1 MTLNATINEE
11 NILTIHLEGSIDSV
25 TAPEA
30 EKQIMEIYQAHQA
43 KAVVLDAEK
52 LRYISSSGLRV
63 LLKLR
68 KLAGNMELI
77 NASTDIYDILDMTGF
92 TELFSVSK
100 AFRTINL
107 ADCKV
112 LGAGGHGKV
121 LRLNADTIVKLF
133 YAGDSID
140 DIKREQDYAKKAFI
154 MGIPTA
160 IPFDIVKCED
170 MYGLVFELMN
180 ADIVSNYLNEQPEQ
194 LESLAV
200 KYARVLKQLH
210 ETHTAPGALSSTK
223 ELYRTRIEGLRSYM
237 TDEEVDTLH
246 RINDAIPES
255 DTIVHGDFHPKNV
268 MIQDGELVLIDMADL
283 TTGHP
288 LYDLGSMA
296 LTHHLPSD
304 ERIEDITGMKAEMV
318 RKLWKL
324 FLSNYLGTEDPRA
337 IGMFEQKISVVGLM
351 KMASTMAFST
361 RARLPGVMEGV
372 LGIVRQKLL
381 ANAEQLIM
389 LLSM

>member
-1 MTLNATINEE
+1 MPLKANFSEDQ
-11 NILTIHLEGSIDSV
+11 ILTIYLEGAIDSV

-30 EKQIMEIYQAHQA
+30 EKQIMEIYQAHTA

-52 LRYISSSGLRV
+52 LSYISSTGLRV

-68 KLAGNMELI
+68 KLEQNLELI
-77 NASTDIYDILDMTGF
+77 NASAEVYDIFEMTGF
-92 TELFSVSK
+92 TELFPVTQVY
-100 AFRTINL
+100 RTINL
-107 ADCKV
+107 DDCEV

-121 LRLNADTIVKLF
+121 LRLNADTIVKLY
-133 YAGDSID
+133 YAGDSVE
-140 DIKREQDYAKKAFI
+140 DIKREQDYAKKAFV

-170 MYGLVFELMN
+170 MYGLVFELVN
-180 ADIVSNYLNEQPEQ
+180 ADIVANYLNKHPEQ
-194 LESLAV
+194 LQDLAK
-200 KYARVLKQLH
+200 KYAQVMKQLH
-210 ETHTAPGALSSTK
+210 ETHVAEGALSSTK
-223 ELYRTRIEGLRSYM
+223 KLYRTRIDGLRAYM

-255 DTIVHGDFHPKNV
+255 DTVVHGDFHPKNV
-268 MIQDGELVLIDMADL
+268 MIQDEELVLIDMADL

-296 LTHHLPSD
+296 LTHHLPPD
-304 ERIEDITGMKAEMV
+304 ARIENITDMKAEMV
-318 RKLWKL
+318 RKLWQL
-324 FLSNYLGTEDPRA
+324 FLSNYLETEDPRA
-337 IGMFEQKISVVGLM
+337 IGLFEKKVSVVGLM

-361 RARLPGVMEGV
+361 NARLPGVMENV
-372 LGIVRQKLL
+372 LAIVRQNLL
-381 ANAEQLIM
+381 ANADQLIK